1 MKKLLV
7 LCLTLSLLLCCVA
20 LPASAAVKTSKDFVF
35 SETALTLFEGES
47 AGTTLLQQGELAGMS
62 VTYYKSSNQN
72 IASVS
77 EDGTITGNSAGKATV
92 SAYLEDGNT
101 TYRANITVT
110 VQRAVTSVTVNTTR
124 WSVYDAEE
132 ASALEFAPADNE
144 LPVVVMLPNKSLS
157 VSAEVLPKNASNR
170 KISISS
176 SDTSVVTTSAS
187 AFKAVASG
195 ECVVT
200 VASQSNPEI
209 CEQFWVVVVTPVK
222 KIEIEGSTNT
232 LYQGGDSLELTA
244 YYYPED
250 ATVQDVTWT
259 SSNTRVAEV
268 SEDGVVT
275 PLAKGTVNITAK
287 ATDGS
292 NVSAAYKV
300 TVDVRPTSVSLNQDD
315 FTLSVKNSKYVRA
328 TVLPNNVTNKNV
340 TWSTSDASVATVSKN
355 GTVAAVAPGVA
366 TITAASNADPSVYA
380 SLTVTVVQPVT
391 KVAFSAKSA
400 SVYVNSTVALYPEIT
415 PSNATIQDVTYKT
428 SNANIAT
435 VDANGVVTGHK
446 AGTVT
451 ITATATDGSRKAG
464 TIRVQV
470 IQPVEG
476 VRMKSQSYRV
486 GVNET
491 LRLTAVISPSDATN
505 KHMSWYVDD
514 STVCTIK
521 GTTNTPTVTG
531 KAWGVTTVYGQTED
545 GGYQC
550 SAEVNVGNYNRALKV
565 TDLYLQNN
573 AIKIAVTN
581 ESNLII
587 TRFNFTV
594 DVYDMNGEELICCTN
609 GTNSFT
615 GYYPYTLYQYYTT
628 THGRFTFHNFI
639 QPEERIGRLEMRIT
653 GYVYDDGEVYTI
665 PVDRQEIVE
674 YRDPDYHDP
683 IDPGDPIVDPVY
695 SEEEDNSADD

>member
-47 AGTTLLQQGELAGMS
+47 AGTTLLQQGDLAGMS
-62 VTYYKSSNQN
+62 VSYYKSSNQN

-92 SAYLEDGNT
+92 SAYLENGNT
-101 TYRANITVT
+101 TYRANVTVT
-110 VQRAVTSVTVNTTR
+110 VQRAVTSVTVNTSR
-124 WSVYDAEE
+124 WSVYDAVE
-132 ASALEFAPADNE
+132 ASELEFAPADND

-170 KISISS
+170 KISITS

-187 AFKAVASG
+187 AFKAKASG

-209 CEQFWVVVVTPVK
+209 CEQFYVVVVTPVK

-232 LYQGGDSLELTA
+232 LYQGGDTLELTA

-275 PLAKGTVNITAK
+275 PLAKGTVNITAR

-292 NVSAAYKV
+292 NVSATYKV
-300 TVDVRPTSVSLNQDD
+300 TVDVRPGSVSLNQDD
-315 FTLSVKNSKYVRA
+315 FTLAVKNSKYVRA
-328 TVLPNNVTNKNV
+328 TVLPSNVTNKTV
-340 TWSTSDASVATVSKN
+340 TWSSSDESVATVSKN
-355 GTVAAVAPGVA
+355 GTVTGVAPGVA
-366 TITAASNADPSVYA
+366 TITATSNSDSSVSA
-380 SLTVTVVQPVT
+380 GLTVTVVQPVT

-435 VDANGVVTGHK
+435 VDANGVVTGLK

-486 GVNET
+486 GVDES

-514 STVCTIK
+514 STLCTIK

-531 KAWGVTTVYGQTED
+531 KAWGVTTVYGVTED

-573 AIKIAVTN
+573 AIKVAVTN
-581 ESNLII
+581 ESNLVI

-683 IDPGDPIVDPVY
+683 IDPGDPILDPVFT
-695 SEEEDNSADD
+695 EEGTDTEE